1 MSSWPPDIYR
11 GANIRILGKK
21 AGHICV
27 SVEENSM
34 RSGVRRKIRMSGK
47 KTGEERKKSEEE
59 RKKSREERKR
69 TGQAVKGYTA
79 RFYRHNRINFALAVV
94 TTMWMSVMQILIAAL
109 LKEVMDASM
118 GGEVRNLLRVVVA
131 TAVFLAVFVVAWM
144 LERQFKFNF
153 MKKAVIG
160 YREKAFDVIAGK
172 SVSSFGRENTGNYIS
187 ALTNDV
193 GSIESNY
200 LTGNFSILAQILQA
214 AGALALMFW
223 YSWSLTLAVIALCIL
238 PILIS
243 VLFGGRIEKQEKEV
257 SEKNAGF
264 LAMVKDLL
272 TGLGVIKS
280 FQAQN
285 EAAALYRERNVQLEQ
300 IKCRR
305 RKTAETVNILSTL
318 TGFLVQ
324 MGVFIYGA
332 YLSIQGQITPGVV
345 IAFVQMMN
353 YIIAPIQMLPGLLAN
368 RRAAVGLMEKMA
380 GYEETQERRT
390 GKETETLTGIG
401 EGISFA
407 HVNFSYGADA
417 ETLKDVS
424 VRFEAGKSYAIVGGS
439 GSGKSTLLNLIM
451 GNCPAYTGSLTI
463 GGKEVRDVHPD
474 SIFDVVSVVQQ
485 NVFIFDDTVRQNI
498 CMFKTFDSGQV
509 ERAVQMAGLS
519 RLIRDKGEDYA
530 CGEGGA
536 YLSGGEK
543 QRISIARSLLRR
555 SPVLLVDEAT
565 SALDAE
571 TAEGVICSI
580 LEIRGLT
587 RLVVTHKLDEKVLT
601 RFDGIVVMK
610 NGRIVEQGS
619 FEELLEKKQ
628 YFYSLYMV
636 SRE

>member
-1 MSSWPPDIYR
+1 
-11 GANIRILGKK
+11 
-21 AGHICV
+21 
-27 SVEENSM
+27 
-34 RSGVRRKIRMSGK
+34 MSGK
-47 KTGEERKKSEEE
+47 KSGEE

-69 TGQAVKGYTA
+69 SRQAVQAYTA
-79 RFYRHNRINFALAVV
+79 RFYRHNRINFVMAVAA
-94 TTMWMSVMQILIAAL
+94 TIWISGMQILLASL
-109 LKEVMDASM
+109 LKEVMDAAM
-118 GGEVRNLLRVVVA
+118 GGDVHNLLRIVMM
-131 TAVFLAVFVVAWM
+131 TAVFLAVFFAAWM
-144 LERQFKFNF
+144 LERQFKYNF

-160 YREKAFDVIAGK
+160 YREKAFEAIAGK
-172 SVSSFGRENTGNYIS
+172 SISSFSQENTGNYIS

-193 GSIESNY
+193 GSIEGNY

-223 YSWSLTLAVIALCIL
+223 YSWSLTLTVIALCIL
-238 PILIS
+238 PIVIS

-264 LAMVKDLL
+264 MAMVKDML

-285 EAAALYRERNVQLEQ
+285 EAAALYRDRNAQLEES
-300 IKCRR
+300 KCRR
-305 RKTAETVNILSTL
+305 RKTAETVSILSNL
-318 TGFLVQ
+318 AGFLVQ

-332 YLSIQGQITPGVV
+332 YLSIRGQITPGVV

-353 YIIAPIQMLPGLLAN
+353 YIIMPIQTLPGLFAN
-368 RRAAVGLMEKMA
+368 RKAAVGLMEKMA
-380 GYEETQERRT
+380 GYEETQDRVS
-390 GKETETLTGIG
+390 GTETLTDIGDGICF
-401 EGISFA
+401 E
-407 HVNFSYGADA
+407 HVNFSYGEDD
-417 ETLKDVS
+417 ETLKDVN

-451 GNCPAYTGSLTI
+451 GNYPEYKGSITI
-463 GGKEVRDVHPD
+463 GGKEIRHVHPD
-474 SIFDVVSVVQQ
+474 SIFDVVSVIQQ
-485 NVFIFDDTVRQNI
+485 NVFIFDDTIKQNI
-498 CMFKTFDSGQV
+498 CMFKAFDREQV

-519 RLIRDKGEDYA
+519 QLIEEKGETYA
-530 CGEGGA
+530 CGESGA

-543 QRISIARSLLRR
+543 QRISIARSLLRK

-571 TAEGVICSI
+571 TAENVIRSI
-580 LEIRGLT
+580 LEICGLT
-587 RLVVTHKLDEKVLT
+587 RLVVTHKLDEKVLS

-610 NGRIVEQGS
+610 NGRVVEEGD
-619 FEELLEKKQ
+619 FRELLERKQ

>member
-1 MSSWPPDIYR
+1 MR
-11 GANIRILGKK
+11 GKK
-21 AGHICV
+21 
-27 SVEENSM
+27 S
-34 RSGVRRKIRMSGK
+34 
-47 KTGEERKKSEEE
+47 GEES
-59 RKKSREERKR
+59 KR
-69 TGQAVKGYTA
+69 TRQAVKAYTA
-79 RFYRHNRINFALAVV
+79 RFYRHNRINFALAVA
-94 TTMWMSVMQILIAAL
+94 TTMWMSGMQILLASL

-118 GGEVRNLLRVVVA
+118 GGDVQNLFRIVMV
-131 TAVFLAVFVVAWM
+131 TAVFLAVFAAAWL
-144 LERQFKFNF
+144 LERQFKYNF

-172 SVSSFGRENTGNYIS
+172 SISSFGRENTGNYIS

-193 GSIESNY
+193 GSIETNY

-223 YSWSLTLAVIALCIL
+223 YSWSLTLTVIALCIL
-238 PILIS
+238 PIVVS

-264 LAMVKDLL
+264 MAMVKDLL

-285 EAAALYRERNVQLEQ
+285 EAAALYRQRNIQLEQ

-305 RKTAETVNILSTL
+305 RKTAEAVNILSSMA
-318 TGFLVQ
+318 GFLVQ

-332 YLSIQGQITPGVV
+332 YLSIRGRITPGVV

-353 YIIAPIQMLPGLLAN
+353 YIISPIQTLPGLFAN
-368 RRAAVGLMEKMA
+368 RKAAVGLMEKMA
-380 GYEETQERRT
+380 GYEETEARQPGSE
-390 GKETETLTGIG
+390 KLTGIG
-401 EGISFA
+401 DGISFA
-407 HVNFSYGADA
+407 HVNFSYGEDA
-417 ETLKDVS
+417 ETLKDINI
-424 VRFEAGKSYAIVGGS
+424 RFEAGKSYAIVGGS
-439 GSGKSTLLNLIM
+439 GAGKSTLLNLIM
-451 GNCPAYTGSLTI
+451 GNYPDYEGSLTI
-463 GGKEVRDVHPD
+463 GGKEIKSVDPD
-474 SIFDVVSVVQQ
+474 SVFDVVSVVQQ
-485 NVFIFDDTVRQNI
+485 NVFIFDDTIRQNI
-498 CMFKTFDSGQV
+498 CMFKKFDGEQV

-519 RLIRDKGEDYA
+519 QLIREKGEAYA

-536 YLSGGEK
+536 HLSGGEK

-571 TAEGVICSI
+571 TAEGVIRSI
-580 LEIRGLT
+580 LEIDGLT
-587 RLVVTHKLDEKVLT
+587 RLVVTHKLDEKVLS
-601 RFDGIVVMK
+601 RFDGIIVMR
-610 NGRIVEQGS
+610 NGRVAEQGN
-619 FEELLEKKQ
+619 FRELLERKQ

>member
-1 MSSWPPDIYR
+1 MR
-11 GANIRILGKK
+11 GKK
-21 AGHICV
+21 
-27 SVEENSM
+27 
-34 RSGVRRKIRMSGK
+34 SGQES
-47 KTGEERKKSEEE
+47 
-59 RKKSREERKR
+59 KR
-69 TGQAVKGYTA
+69 TRQAVKAYTA

-94 TTMWMSVMQILIAAL
+94 TTMWMSGMQVLLASL

-118 GGEVRNLLRVVVA
+118 GGDVQNLLRIVMV
-131 TAVFLAVFVVAWM
+131 TAVFLTVFAAAWL
-144 LERQFKFNF
+144 LERQFKYNF

-172 SVSSFGRENTGNYIS
+172 SISSFGRENTGNYIS

-193 GSIESNY
+193 GSIETNY

-223 YSWSLTLAVIALCIL
+223 YSWSLTLTVIALCIL
-238 PILIS
+238 PIVVS
-243 VLFGGRIEKQEKEV
+243 VLFGSRIEKQEKEV
-257 SEKNAGF
+257 SEENAGF
-264 LAMVKDLL
+264 MAMVKDLL

-285 EAAALYRERNVQLEQ
+285 EAAALYRQRNTQLEQ
-300 IKCRR
+300 VKCRR
-305 RKTAETVNILSTL
+305 RKTAETVNILSSMA
-318 TGFLVQ
+318 GFLVQ

-332 YLSIQGQITPGVV
+332 YLSIRGQITPGVV

-353 YIIAPIQMLPGLLAN
+353 YIISPIQTLPGLFAN
-368 RRAAVGLMEKMA
+368 RKAAVGLMEKMA
-380 GYEETQERRT
+380 GYEETEARRS
-390 GKETETLTGIG
+390 GTEKLTDIG
-401 EGISFA
+401 NGISFG
-407 HVNFSYGADA
+407 HVNFSYGEDA
-417 ETLKDVS
+417 ETLKDIN

-451 GNCPAYTGSLTI
+451 GNYPDYEGSLTI
-463 GGKEVRDVHPD
+463 GGKEIKNVDPD
-474 SIFDVVSVVQQ
+474 SVFDVVSVVQQ
-485 NVFIFDDTVRQNI
+485 NVFIFDDTIRQNI
-498 CMFKTFDSGQV
+498 CMFKKFDGEQV

-519 RLIRDKGEDYA
+519 QLIREKGETYA

-536 YLSGGEK
+536 HLSGGEK

-571 TAEGVICSI
+571 TAEGVIRSI
-580 LEIRGLT
+580 LEIDGLT
-587 RLVVTHKLDEKVLT
+587 RLVVTHKLDEKVLS
-601 RFDGIVVMK
+601 RFDGIIVMR
-610 NGRIVEQGS
+610 NGRVAEQGN
-619 FEELLEKKQ
+619 FRELLERKQ